1 MNLKDEDFW
10 DRVERRVWDRLRAN
24 HSSSVSVSAVREAV
38 EFVERENIA
47 GLLRDDGLLQVV
59 TRVPREDRE
68 SLNAWVQKRGTP

>member
-10 DRVERRVWDRLRAN
+10 DRVERRVWDKGRAN
-24 HSSSVSVSAVREAV
+24 HTSYISVRDVRRAIE
-38 EFVERENIA
+38 EVERENIA
-47 GLLRDDGLLQVV
+47 GLLRDDGLLQAV